1 MIHALIKK
9 DHLLRKTKK
18 WIVRILIFIAIL
30 GVILYLALRTCTV
43 QNRLARI
50 ILDNISAQ
58 YDAQWTVDNVKI
70 DFFDEIT
77 IDGLLFLDQK
87 SDTLL
92 ASDQVHVDIGIFSL
106 LNKEIQINDIT
117 LLGLKSH
124 IYYSPVDSAFNYSF
138 LISDTATEPKKT
150 DPSGRSWTFGLD
162 KITLYSLDIDY
173 ENSDISLSAT
183 EDYLSLIFGD
193 GNTFQDAVRIKS
205 IELRDG
211 NISLLNSDTSSPE
224 PSQHI
229 MPDLGLNIEIANII
243 FQDQSINSISNQDSL
258 AIIGLSTAASDLK
271 WHGHDLQAD
280 IENLT
285 TKDSPIS
292 SITDLSTSIQIDQSV
307 INLTTLN
314 LITIA
319 DHISS
324 ESISVSVKPTVG
336 VDASNLNIS
345 LSSGTLINLLTYLPP
360 SIQTIT
366 NQALEITADQLQYMG
381 ENIKSSNLTVKHGVR
396 NNMNIDIDGS
406 NLTSLADMKL
416 NAKIWSLNTYLPDIQ
431 KLLPD
436 VTFPNAAFESV
447 KLSGVLSIDKDA
459 LSLQK
464 LSLEVDDVLSII
476 GSGKANRLSRVS
488 DLTYNVNI
496 SESSILATT
505 LPLGDSTIIDLM
517 SLGKISYRGAFAGSL
532 EHLSIDGLIESDQGS
547 TVLASTII
555 FPKEDQ
561 VISYKGHLEADTLH
575 IGHILRNNDLGQV
588 TLSLKFDAQGSTIA
602 DVAGAATASVQSLN
616 YLGYTYQNGNL
627 TAKLADG
634 VLTSDFILDDPN
646 AKIITKSTIGILDGQ
661 TLFKI
666 ESTIDTLLP
675 YNLNMVTDTLS
686 LSGDINADISLP
698 LNNGQRG
705 HLIFQDLIFSN
716 NNDTHIVEDS
726 LAFLLYK
733 SQDTTYVDVISENI
747 NISADGIF
755 DIQTLPTQINNIIAK
770 YRDQEIL
777 SDDLSNKGYLSV
789 EGRISSTQL
798 LDLVVPSQFI
808 SIKDGNI
815 DAYFDLMNLTVT
827 ANITVDSLV
836 YDNILVDSISM
847 QIIPSGNSLI
857 CETEAR
863 RTLINGAYS
872 IANIYVNNIISK
884 GNIATQLITRSTY
897 NGNPDLSVSADLE
910 MTKDEYM
917 LTFDP
922 ELILNDE
929 DWTIDTSNHL
939 SILDGRLIINNLSL
953 RGEKGALHIAS
964 SGEQNQDYDI
974 RFDGFRIES
983 ILDLIY
989 EDTINLNGNISGK
1002 IQLKDVMTDI
1012 YYNANLTVD
1021 SIQHEGKEIGK
1032 LTINASANQNTK
1044 EVTSSIKLTG
1054 VNRIQATADY
1064 NAIAHQIELDADI
1077 EYFDMV
1083 HLDPLLTSILSN
1095 TKGSINGKLNIS
1107 GDPTTPIIDGQITT
1121 PIFTTT
1127 FIANNSS
1134 YTFKDPTIKFTHKM
1148 IDIGEL
1154 MITDKFGY
1162 PAMLSG
1168 KITHKYFDN
1177 FLLALSLDTDKFVFL
1192 NTSQND
1198 NPIIYGNVV
1207 LDANVQLSGPPEL
1220 IKVSS
1225 TAKTLAGT
1233 SVTLSP
1239 FSETESILKET
1250 FLSYGKPSDQLENP
1264 STQLLKLARQFPFDV
1279 DVLLEATDDAIL
1291 TFIIDP
1297 LTGDKIKT
1305 RGKANLKVNL
1315 NPNGQQEIYGLYN
1328 VSSGSYSFSYG
1339 DFVKKEFTLSPGST
1353 IRFNGDPLNAIL
1365 DISAIYKVNTSTY
1378 ELIKNDVNLSDSEI
1392 KSSKLR
1398 GDVFVYLTL
1407 KGSLLE
1413 PTISLDI
1420 KSTTSP
1426 QTDAQSTVMVAVDRK
1441 LAELRNNP
1449 NELNNQVF
1457 GLLLFDSF
1465 IVSDNSNTS
1474 LNSVGSN
1481 IALGSISAL
1490 IASQLNK
1497 LAGNVIKG
1505 VDINVDLNSYNS
1517 EYLNEGAG
1525 GNVTELGLSVSKQ
1538 LLNDRLK
1545 ITAGGNLNLEEN
1557 SGASKYS
1564 SVVGDFV
1571 LEYKLTENG
1580 NYRVRVFSKSNY
1592 DILLDQNSNK
1602 NGVSIYFNKSFD
1614 YKTKQK

>member
-18 WIVRILIFIAIL
+18 WIVRIIILIAIL
-30 GVILYLALRTCTV
+30 GVVLYLALRTYTV
-43 QNRLARI
+43 QNHLASI

-58 YDAQWTVDNVKI
+58 YDAQWTVDNVRV

-106 LNKEIQINDIT
+106 LNKEIHINDIT
-117 LLGLKSH
+117 LQGLKSH

-150 DPSGRSWTFGLD
+150 DPSGKSWTFGLD

-183 EDYLSLIFGD
+183 EDYLSLIFGV
-193 GNTFQDAVRIKS
+193 GNTFQDAVRIKT

-211 NISLLNSDTSSPE
+211 IISLLNSDTSSPE

-229 MPDLGLNIEIANII
+229 MPDLGLSIEIATIVL
-243 FQDQSINSISNQDSL
+243 QDQSINSISNQDSL
-258 AIIGLSTAASDLK
+258 AITGLSTTASDLK

-324 ESISVSVKPTVG
+324 ESISVSVQPTVG
-336 VDASNLNIS
+336 VEASNLNIS
-345 LSSGTLINLLTYLPP
+345 LSSGTLTNLLTYLPP
-360 SIQTIT
+360 SIQTIP
-366 NQALEITADQLQYMG
+366 NQTLEITADQLQYMG
-381 ENIKSSNLTVKHGVR
+381 ENIKSSNLTFKHGVR
-396 NNMNIDIDGS
+396 NNLNIDIDGS

-416 NAKIWSLNTYLPDIQ
+416 NANIRSLNTYLPDIQ
-431 KLLPD
+431 KLLPN
-436 VTFPNAAFESV
+436 VTFPNTAYESV
-447 KLSGVLSIDKDA
+447 KLSGILSIDKDA
-459 LSLQK
+459 LTLQK

-476 GSGKANRLSRVS
+476 GSGKAKRLSRVS
-488 DLTYNVNI
+488 DMTYDVDI

-505 LPLGDSTIIDLM
+505 LPLEDTTIIDLVC
-517 SLGKISYRGAFAGSL
+517 LGKISYRGTFAGSL
-532 EHLSIDGLIESDQGS
+532 EHLSIDGLLESDQGS
-547 TVLASTII
+547 TLMASTII

-561 VISYKGHLEADTLH
+561 AISYKGHLETDTLH
-575 IGHILRNNDLGQV
+575 IGHILRNDDLGQV
-588 TLSLKFDAQGSTIA
+588 TLSLDFDARGSTIA
-602 DVAGAATASVQSLN
+602 DIAGEATASVQSLN
-616 YLGYTYQNGNL
+616 YIGYKYQNANL

-646 AKIITKSTIGILDGQ
+646 AKIISKNTIGILDGQ
-661 TLFKI
+661 TLLKI
-666 ESTIDTLLP
+666 EGTIDTLLP
-675 YNLNMVTDTLS
+675 HNLYMVADTLS
-686 LSGDINADISLP
+686 ISGDVSADISLP
-698 LNNGQRG
+698 LTNGQRS
-705 HLIFQDLIFSN
+705 HLILQDLIFSD
-716 NNDTHIVEDS
+716 NDTNIVEDS
-726 LAFLLYK
+726 LALLLYK
-733 SQDTTYVDVISENI
+733 SQDTTFVKVISKDI
-747 NISADGIF
+747 IISADGIF

-770 YRDQEIL
+770 YRNQEIL
-777 SDDLSNKGYLSV
+777 SDDIDKQGYLSV
-789 EGRISSTQL
+789 EGRITSTQL
-798 LDLVVPSQFI
+798 LDLVLPSKSL
-808 SIKDGNI
+808 SIKGGNI
-815 DAYFDLMNLTVT
+815 DAYLDLMNLTVT
-827 ANITVDSLV
+827 ANVTVDSLV
-836 YDNILVDSISM
+836 YDNVLVDSISM

-863 RTLINGAYS
+863 RTLINGVYS
-872 IANIYVNNIISK
+872 IANIYVNNIIGK
-884 GNIATQLITRSTY
+884 GNIQTQLITRSTY
-897 NGNPDLSVSADLE
+897 DSNPDLAISADLE
-910 MTKDEYM
+910 MIQDEYV

-929 DWTIDTSNHL
+929 DWTIDSSNHL

-964 SGEQNQDYDI
+964 SGEQNKDYDI
-974 RFDGFRIES
+974 RFDSFRIES

-989 EDTINLNGNISGK
+989 EDTINLNGKISGK
-1002 IQLKDVMTDI
+1002 IQLKDIMTDI

-1021 SIQHEGKEIGK
+1021 SILHEGKEIGK
-1032 LTINASANQNTK
+1032 LTISASANQNAK
-1044 EVTSSIKLTG
+1044 EVSSSIKLTG
-1054 VNRIQATADY
+1054 ANRIQATADY

-1095 TKGSINGKLNIS
+1095 TKGIINGKLNIS
-1107 GDPTTPIIDGQITT
+1107 GDPTTPKINGQITT

-1154 MITDKFGY
+1154 MITDKFGS

-1168 KITHKYFDN
+1168 KITHNYFDD

-1198 NPIIYGNVV
+1198 NSVIYGNVV

-1264 STQLLKLARQFPFDV
+1264 SKQLLKLARQFPFDV
-1279 DVLLEATDDAIL
+1279 DVLLEATDDAML

-1339 DFVKKEFTLSPGST
+1339 DFVKKEFTLSPGSS

-1392 KSSKLR
+1392 KSAKLR

-1465 IVSDNSNTS
+1465 IISDNSNTS

-1497 LAGNVIKG
+1497 LAGNMIKG
-1505 VDINVDLNSYNS
+1505 VDVNVDLNSYNS

-1580 NYRVRVFSKSNY
+1580 SYRVRVFSKSNY

-1614 YKTKQK
+1614 YKTKQ